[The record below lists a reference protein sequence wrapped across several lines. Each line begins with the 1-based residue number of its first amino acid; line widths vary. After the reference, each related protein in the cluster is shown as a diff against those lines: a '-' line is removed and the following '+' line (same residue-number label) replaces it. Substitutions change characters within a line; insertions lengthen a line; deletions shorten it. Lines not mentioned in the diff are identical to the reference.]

1 MGSIPQMS
9 DTSNASQAQP
19 TSVKELFKAWKVSD
33 FRAQQLES
41 KLQETAK
48 SAQRYRRDLLRLV
61 EQNQLRKQQSD
72 GLRSHLLQVLER
84 QVPISQVVPIELP
97 TDAEAVPAQAV
108 HNLLLRLRESQQLV
122 EEYQTLLQFRENQVQ
137 ELLARPVEAYAGSSR
152 IKEDFL
158 TTQLQ
163 QRLSESRHR
172 IRLLTK
178 ELAAAQQLTPPPLSA
193 GEEELTQQLQRREQ
207 QLRDLAAQVQPI
219 QDAVKKLQAALQE
232 SQQKLQAAE
241 AKLSESG
248 STASSEAED
257 LFQEILSL
265 QEEVG
270 RLQED
275 NLKLQEQ
282 IEGAESSEPFKVQI
296 QALEQRL
303 EAEIQKSLVVEALQA
318 EASRLHQ
325 ENETL
330 RQASGSNSGRNEKL
344 EAAVI
349 ELKNKLQLAAT
360 KYHEV
365 KQMLLD
371 KHRELNELKASTP
384 VPAAADE
391 SLIPVVRTLESA
403 LDQAR
408 QEAERYKAQLAE
420 AQSVAPVAAAA
431 PAAGDAAA
439 LEAKLKEARRSAV
452 RAQAEAGMKRKEAAK
467 LQEELDAAL
476 AKLKAHGIA

>member
-9 DTSNASQAQP
+9 DTLNASQAKP

-33 FRAQQLES
+33 FRAQQLEN
-41 KLQETAK
+41 KLQETAR

-84 QVPISQVVPIELP
+84 QVPASQVVPIEVP
-97 TDAEAVPAQAV
+97 TDAEAVPVDAV
-108 HNLLLRLRESQQLV
+108 HNLLQRLRESQELV

-137 ELLARPVEAYAGSSR
+137 ELLARPVSVDGGAAK

-178 ELAAAQQLTPPPLSA
+178 ELAAAQQLTPPPLPP
-193 GEEELTQQLQRREQ
+193 GQEELTQQLQRREQ
-207 QLRDLAAQVQPI
+207 QLRDLASQVQPI
-219 QDAVKKLQAALQE
+219 QDAVKRLQAALQE

-241 AKLSESG
+241 AKLAESG
-248 STASSEAED
+248 ETSTSSSEAED

-275 NLKLQEQ
+275 NLRLQEQ
-282 IEGAESSEPFKVQI
+282 IDAAGDPQALRDQVQE
-296 QALEQRL
+296 LEQRL
-303 EAEIQKSLVVEALQA
+303 EMETQKSLVVEALQA
-318 EASRLHQ
+318 EASRLYQ
-325 ENETL
+325 ENESL
-330 RQASGSNSGRNEKL
+330 RQAAVSNTRNEKL

-371 KHRELNELKASTP
+371 KHRELNDLKAATP
-384 VPAAADE
+384 APADDP
-391 SLIPVVRTLESA
+391 LVPVVRTLESA

-408 QEAERYKAQLAE
+408 QEAERYKVQLAE
-420 AQSVAPVAAAA
+420 AQKAA
-431 PAAGDAAA
+431 PATSPTSSGDAAA

-467 LQEELDAAL
+467 LQEDLDAAL
-476 AKLKAHGIA
+476 AKLRANGLA

>member
-9 DTSNASQAQP
+9 DTPIASQAKP

-33 FRAQQLES
+33 FRAHQLES
-41 KLQETAK
+41 KLRETAK
-48 SAQRYRRDLLRLV
+48 SAQRYRRDLLKLV

-84 QVPISQVVPIELP
+84 QVPATQVATIEIP
-97 TDAEAVPAQAV
+97 QDAEAVPAHAV
-108 HNLLLRLRESQQLV
+108 HNLLVRLRESQELV

-137 ELLARPVEAYAGSSR
+137 ELLARPVDTNPSASR

-158 TTQLQ
+158 TSQLQ
-163 QRLSESRHR
+163 QRLSEARHR

-178 ELAAAQQLTPPPLSA
+178 ELAAAQQLTPPPQSP

-219 QDAVKKLQAALQE
+219 QEAVKRLQAALQE

-241 AKLSESG
+241 AKLADAPA
-248 STASSEAED
+248 STTSSEAED

-282 IEGAESSEPFKVQI
+282 IDATGDTQAFRDQI
-296 QALEQRL
+296 QELEQRL
-303 EAEIQKSLVVEALQA
+303 EMETQKSLVVEALQE
-318 EASRLHQ
+318 EASRLYQ
-325 ENETL
+325 ENESL
-330 RQASGSNSGRNEKL
+330 RQAAVSNTRNEKL

-371 KHRELNELKASTP
+371 KHRELNELKAATP
-384 VPAAADE
+384 APADDA
-391 SLIPVVRTLESA
+391 LVPVVRTLESA

-420 AQSVAPVAAAA
+420 AQKAAPVAA
-431 PAAGDAAA
+431 PAASGDAAA

-467 LQEELDAAL
+467 IQEDLDAAL